1 MLRLNLTETKIGRVC
16 VCVWG
21 GGGGGECVCACV
33 CVCVGGGV
41 SGCKTDC
48 VAVRINISV
57 FSFFFTS
64 LLLLLLVFLSQLL
77 ELGLRVASSLFPP
90 GHLLYRVLA
99 GYVCCV
105 HTTSFSALIG
115 LCNRLAVLKKGPSSK
130 THHGSVDSNEI

>member
-1 MLRLNLTETKIGRVC
+1 MVSMLVCAGACVCVFVCVCVC

-21 GGGGGECVCACV
+21 GGGWGW
-33 CVCVGGGV
+33 

-48 VAVRINISV
+48 IAVRINISV

-77 ELGLRVASSLFPP
+77 ELGGLRVASSLLSL

-99 GYVCCV
+99 GYVRCV
-105 HTTSFSALIG
+105 HSDSFFALIG
-115 LCNRLAVLKKGPSSK
+115 LCNRLAMLKKGPLSK
-130 THHGSVDSNEI
+130 THHGSIDSNEI